1 MNFKNS
7 RYHFIAFFVMTLW
20 GVTFV
25 SSKILLFNGLTPE
38 AIFFYRFTL
47 AYIGIWFFG
56 IGNQRQ
62 LKKRLLSETWRD
74 EFLFLLLGIFGGSFY
89 FLAENTALKY
99 TFASNVALIVCTAPL
114 LTVVL
119 THFMLKSETI
129 NSRTVTGFILALLG
143 VALVVFNGQFI
154 LKLNPKGDILSF
166 MAALCWAFYT
176 IVLKRLGSRYN
187 SLFITRKVFF
197 YGLLTMSPMFL
208 YRPLITNPEILF
220 RPVVWSNLLF
230 LGLIASLLCYF
241 AWNVV
246 VKHLGAVRSTIYIY
260 LNPIAALIASSI
272 IIHEKI
278 TGMALIGTALILIGM
293 FWVEKGM
300 PKYFS
305 RILKKV
311 KKTVCYSL

>member
-1 MNFKNS
+1 MKNGW
-7 RYHFIAFFVMTLW
+7 YHLIAFSVMSVW

-25 SSKILLFNGLTPE
+25 SSKVLLFNGLSPE

-62 LKKRLLSETWRD
+62 LKNKLFSKTWRD
-74 EFLFLLLGIFGGSFY
+74 EFLFVLLGVFGGSLY

-99 TFASNVALIVCTAPL
+99 TFASNVSLIVCTAPL
-114 LTVVL
+114 LTVML
-119 THFMLKSETI
+119 THFMLKNEKI
-129 NSRTVTGFILALLG
+129 GGRVIIGFILALLG
-143 VALVVFNGQFI
+143 VALVVFNGQFV
-154 LKLNPKGDILSF
+154 LKLNPLGDFLSF
-166 MAALCWAFYT
+166 LAALCWAFYT
-176 IVLKRLGSRYN
+176 IILKRLGSRYN

-197 YGLLTMSPMFL
+197 YGLLTILPTFL
-208 YRPLITNPEILF
+208 FRPLITNPEILF
-220 RPVVWSNLLF
+220 RPVVWGNLLF

-246 VKHLGAVRSTIYIY
+246 VKQLGTIRSANYIY
-260 LNPIAALIASSI
+260 LNPIATLIASSI

-278 TGMALIGTALILIGM
+278 TGIALAGTALILIGM

-300 PKYFS
+300 PKYFN
-305 RILKKV
+305 RILKK
-311 KKTVCYSL
+311 T